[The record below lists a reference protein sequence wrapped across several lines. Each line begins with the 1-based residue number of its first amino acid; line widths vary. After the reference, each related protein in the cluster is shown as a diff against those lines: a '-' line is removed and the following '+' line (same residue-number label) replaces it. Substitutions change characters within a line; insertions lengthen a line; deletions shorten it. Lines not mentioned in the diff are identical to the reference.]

1 MIPLVTIL
9 IAALVVG
16 GLVLFFV
23 YAYRMHIRAQHMLT
37 EARSKWEN
45 ARKDIEAERR
55 EAHIQLKDE
64 LYKKRTE
71 FDIDMKRE
79 RAELERF
86 QIKLNGKYDVI
97 EKKEQRLEELAN
109 ELQQKERT
117 LSRAIDG
124 QRAHEAKLKKVY
136 DELTGKLESMSS
148 MTRDQARAALL
159 EALEDEVILSNQKYI
174 QKIEEEARSMAKEKA
189 QTIVV
194 TAMQRYTADQVAP
207 NSSGAVHLPNDEMKG
222 RIIGKEGRNIKAL
235 ETATGMEF
243 IIGDTPEVITISG
256 FNPIRREVA
265 RRSLEKLI
273 ADGRINPTR
282 IEETVTQ
289 CETEIEEM
297 IQEYGKNA
305 ILEFNLQG
313 IKPEIVTLLGRL
325 HFRTSF
331 SQNVLSHSIEVG
343 ILARM
348 VAEELGLPNPEI
360 ALRGGLLHDIG
371 KAVSA
376 EIEGPHAV
384 IGADIAKRCGEDSM
398 IVNCI
403 AAHHE
408 EVAFESVYSP
418 IVMIADTIS
427 ASRPGARRET
437 LSAYIKRLEKLEE
450 ISYGFE
456 GVKKAYAL
464 QAGREVRV
472 IVQEDYLDDEK
483 AAQLARM
490 IARKIEKDMAFPGQI
505 KVNVI
510 REKRSIE
517 YAK

>member
-1 MIPLVTIL
+1 
-9 IAALVVG
+9 
-16 GLVLFFV
+16 
-23 YAYRMHIRAQHMLT
+23 
-37 EARSKWEN
+37 
-45 ARKDIEAERR
+45 
-55 EAHIQLKDE
+55 
-64 LYKKRTE
+64 
-71 FDIDMKRE
+71 
-79 RAELERF
+79 
-86 QIKLNGKYDVI
+86 
-97 EKKEQRLEELAN
+97 
-109 ELQQKERT
+109 
-117 LSRAIDG
+117 
-124 QRAHEAKLKKVY
+124 
-136 DELTGKLESMSS
+136 
-148 MTRDQARAALL
+148 
-159 EALEDEVILSNQKYI
+159 
-174 QKIEEEARSMAKEKA
+174 
-189 QTIVV
+189 
-194 TAMQRYTADQVAP
+194 
-207 NSSGAVHLPNDEMKG
+207 
-222 RIIGKEGRNIKAL
+222 
-235 ETATGMEF
+235 
-243 IIGDTPEVITISG
+243 
-256 FNPIRREVA
+256 
-265 RRSLEKLI
+265 
-273 ADGRINPTR
+273 
-282 IEETVTQ
+282 
-289 CETEIEEM
+289 
-297 IQEYGKNA
+297 
-305 ILEFNLQG
+305 
-313 IKPEIVTLLGRL
+313 
-325 HFRTSF
+325 
-331 SQNVLSHSIEVG
+331 
-343 ILARM
+343 M
-348 VAEELGLPNPEI
+348 VAEELGMPNPEI

-408 EVAFESVYSP
+408 EVPFESIYSP